1 MKKPQGVLALVAAM
15 ALLAAPAMATLVEDP
30 WDPGSASD
38 ELNLY
43 EIVNALYG
51 TSFASSAAMLSAQVA
66 APLDEV
72 FSGGRS
78 IVATA
83 HYASYVETFGWYQ
96 YTGMGDPTTL
106 MELFSVETEGLGNL
120 ASASISPVGDYG
132 FYAQAGPADEP
143 DLYTWFSESD
153 ENPHGEDHL
162 VLYDLGLLVSS
173 EYDGSYLMAWE
184 DMPTCMSDQD
194 YQDLVIELNPGGDP
208 PGVVPEPSSI
218 MLLGLG
224 VAGIL
229 VRRFRSA

>member
-1 MKKPQGVLALVAAM
+1 MKKAQGVLALIAVVV
-15 ALLAAPAMATLVEDP
+15 LLAAPAMATLVEDP
-30 WDPGSASD
+30 WDAGSATD

-51 TSFASSAAMLSAQVA
+51 TSYASSAGMLSAQVA

-72 FSGGRS
+72 FSGGHS

-96 YTGMGDPTTL
+96 YTGAGDPTNL
-106 MELFSVETEGLGNL
+106 VELFSVEADGLGNL

-132 FYAQAGPADEP
+132 FYDQAGPADEP

-153 ENPHGEDHL
+153 ENPYGEDHL
-162 VLYDLGLLVSS
+162 VLYDLGLLVGTD
-173 EYDGSYLMAWE
+173 YDGSYLMAWE
-184 DMPTCMSDQD
+184 DMPASMNDQD
-194 YQDLVIELNPGGDP
+194 FQDLVIELNPGGDP
-208 PGVVPEPSSI
+208 PGVVPEPSTM